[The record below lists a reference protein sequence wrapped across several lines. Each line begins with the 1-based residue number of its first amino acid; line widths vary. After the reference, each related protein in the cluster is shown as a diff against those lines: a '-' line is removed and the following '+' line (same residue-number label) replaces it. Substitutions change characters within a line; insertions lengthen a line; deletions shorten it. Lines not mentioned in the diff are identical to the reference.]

1 MTVCGVFVAPLAE
14 MLRGVLYVPAD
25 IPAELMLRTIDPAP
39 VPLKTLGVS
48 QGAFS
53 ETDQLRVPAPVLL
66 IASV

>member
-14 MLRGVLYVPAD
+14 IVSGVLYVPAD
-25 IPAELMLRTIDPAP
+25 IPAEVMLRTIDPAP
-39 VPLKTLGVS
+39 LPLKTLSVS

-53 ETDQLRVPAPVLL
+53 ETDQLRVPVPVLL

>member
-14 MLRGVLYVPAD
+14 MVSGVLYVPAD
-25 IPAELMLRTIDPAP
+25 IPAELMLRTIEPAP

-53 ETDQLRVPAPVLL
+53 ETAQLSVPAPVLL